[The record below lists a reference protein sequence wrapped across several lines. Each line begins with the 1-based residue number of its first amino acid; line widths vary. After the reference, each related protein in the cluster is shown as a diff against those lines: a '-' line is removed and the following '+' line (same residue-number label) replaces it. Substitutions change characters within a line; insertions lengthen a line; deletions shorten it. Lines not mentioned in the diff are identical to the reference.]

1 MVMNMMD
8 TIIKAV
14 VGAVLAALL
23 VACES
28 SSPFAEWDDRALAE
42 RVRTYAWE
50 GGTVSLRPQPV
61 AADSGQMPAIA
72 DVDWFIDH
80 AIAGNAELRAARQ
93 RVERIRQRIP
103 QARALPDPIASV
115 TFGEL
120 AQTAAGQVE
129 DIVGIQQSL
138 PFPGTLDAREKVTRQ
153 RVDEALGD
161 LQVTLQR
168 LRGDVQ
174 RAFWSYY
181 AATRE
186 VDVLDQNRQLLKQ
199 IESSVNSRV
208 RVGAAGQDDQLRVS
222 RRLAA
227 IENRISKAKQRQRS
241 AMAMLVQ
248 LNGKGRGAA
257 MPRPTVAERHVGS
270 PDRDKLIQRAM
281 RTNPAVRV
289 AHARAATYRSR
300 LELARTERLPDFM
313 VGLNYGAV
321 RASGLSPVANG
332 DDQFSATVGVS
343 IPIWAEK
350 YDAAEHEALHG
361 IGEAIAGLRSAQ
373 DRSTFEI
380 DDALAR
386 LEANREVLGRLRKR
400 MMPDARQT
408 ITVAM
413 TSYQTGKLNL
423 LQLLDDWDA
432 LLDDQ
437 LDEARA
443 IANIQRAAADVEQ
456 AVGGTLAAPEPTR

>member
-1 MVMNMMD
+1 MVMNMMH
-8 TIIKAV
+8 TISKAI

-23 VACES
+23 IACES

-42 RVRTYAWE
+42 RVRAYSRD
-50 GGTVSLRPQPV
+50 GGALPPPRSVAGDSPQS
-61 AADSGQMPAIA
+61 ADTA
-72 DVDWFIDH
+72 DVDWFIDQ

-120 AQTAAGQVE
+120 AETAAGQVE
-129 DIVGIQQSL
+129 YIVGVQQSL
-138 PFPGTLDAREKVTRQ
+138 PFPGTLDARERVAQRQ
-153 RVDEALGD
+153 VVEALGELEAV
-161 LQVTLQR
+161 LQQV
-168 LRGDVQ
+168 RGDVQ

-186 VDVLDQNRQLLKQ
+186 VEVLDQNRQLLKH

-208 RVGAAGQDDQLRVS
+208 KVAAAGQDDQLRVS

-248 LNGKGRGAA
+248 LNGQGRGAA
-257 MPRPTVAERHVGS
+257 MPRPMVAESEVGS
-270 PDRDKLIQRAM
+270 LDRDKLVQRAM
-281 RTNPAVRV
+281 QTNPAVRV
-289 AHARAATYRSR
+289 AQARAATYRSR

-343 IPIWAEK
+343 IPIWGEK

-386 LEANREVLGRLRKR
+386 LEANQEVLGRLRER

-413 TSYQTGKLNL
+413 KSYQTGKLDL

-456 AVGGTLAAPEPTR
+456 AVGGPLAAPEPTP

>member
-1 MVMNMMD
+1 MVMNMMG
-8 TIIKAV
+8 TITKAV

-23 VACES
+23 VACAS
-28 SSPFAEWDDRALAE
+28 SGPFAEWDDRALAE
-42 RVRTYAWE
+42 RVRAYARD
-50 GGTVSLRPQPV
+50 GGMSPPPRSV
-61 AADSGQMPAIA
+61 APESAQTPDTA
-72 DVDWFIDH
+72 DVDWFINH
-80 AIAGNAELRAARQ
+80 AIAGNPQLRAARQ
-93 RVERIRQRIP
+93 RVERVRQRIP

-129 DIVGIQQSL
+129 YIVGVQQSL
-138 PFPGTLDAREKVTRQ
+138 PFPGTLDAREQVARRQ
-153 RVDEALGD
+153 VDEALGE
-161 LQVTLQR
+161 LQVTLQQV
-168 LRGDVQ
+168 RGDVE

-186 VDVLDQNRQLLKQ
+186 AEVLEQNRQLLKQ

-208 RVGAAGQDDQLRVS
+208 KVAAAGQDDQLRVS

-248 LNGKGRGAA
+248 LTGQGRWAA
-257 MPRPTVAERHVGS
+257 MPRPAVAERQVGS
-270 PDRDKLIQRAM
+270 LDRDRLLQRAV

-289 AHARAATYRSR
+289 AQARAATYRSR
-300 LELARTERLPDFM
+300 LELARATRLPDFM

-343 IPIWAEK
+343 IPIWGEQ

-361 IGEAIAGLRSAQ
+361 IGEAIAGIRLAQ
-373 DRSTFEI
+373 DRSTFGI

-386 LEANREVLGRLRKR
+386 LEANQEVLGRLRER

-413 TSYQTGKLNL
+413 KSYQTGKLDL
-423 LQLLDDWDA
+423 LQLLDDWDS

-437 LDEARA
+437 LAVARA
-443 IANIQRAAADVEQ
+443 IANVQRAAADVEQ
-456 AVGGTLAAPEPTR
+456 AVGGALAAPEPTP